1 MKKIKNFP
9 ISFFSVVMG
18 LVGLTIATQK
28 MVEIFKIAYIIPVF
42 FLYLSLLVFVV
53 LLVFYLLK
61 IFLYTKEVK
70 KELNHPI
77 KINFLPTFSI
87 GLLLFSVAFLSVDL
101 FVSSCFWWLGMI
113 LHFIF
118 SLVIIGAWMHHDKFH
133 VDYMNPSWFI
143 PAVGNILVPVAG
155 VAHFNPELSWFFF
168 SFGLFFWIV
177 LSVIFFNR
185 IFFHQPI
192 AEKMLPTLF
201 ILIAPPAVAFI
212 SYFKLVGVIDSFSKI
227 FYYLAVFFTSLL
239 FSQIFIFK
247 KIKRFYLSWWAYSF
261 PLAAISIATVLMY
274 NESGVIFYEKMFL
287 ILLLFLFSLIV
298 LLFIKTLKAIFRG
311 VICVEEN

>member
-1 MKKIKNFP
+1 
-9 ISFFSVVMG
+9 
-18 LVGLTIATQK
+18 
-28 MVEIFKIAYIIPVF
+28 
-42 FLYLSLLVFVV
+42 
-53 LLVFYLLK
+53 
-61 IFLYTKEVK
+61 
-70 KELNHPI
+70 LNHPI

-113 LHFIF
+113 FHFIF
-118 SLVIIGAWMHHDKFH
+118 RLVIIGAWMHHDKFH